1 MLLETSC
8 GALAVA
14 QYVRRWQYNSD
25 LTTTWLV
32 GTPIRFGAEWR
43 GQVFE
48 QWGTPLEFD
57 APSRLRYSLFAPRPG
72 LEDRPE
78 NYLTMTYEVD
88 ENSEG
93 TSVAFIHDDPRDN
106 DTNGDG
112 ANETEVDNPVLTALK
127 SVAESIAND

>member
-1 MLLETSC
+1 
-8 GALAVA
+8 
-14 QYVRRWQYNSD
+14 
-25 LTTTWLV
+25 
-32 GTPIRFGAEWR
+32 
-43 GQVFE
+43 
-48 QWGTPLEFD
+48 
-57 APSRLRYSLFAPRPG
+57 
-72 LEDRPE
+72 
-78 NYLTMTYEVD
+78 MTYEVD